1 MVYQI
6 QRSVRTKH
14 SISVNGLLLYK
25 ISSVIFY
32 CTAHRKL
39 HLAEDGRKGEGQE
52 LWHKK
57 KRCQCK
63 GKDRKEML
71 LVAAVD
77 LLEVVVSYPMLA
89 TLVVRRV
96 IVNEYPLRRQQT
108 LLAGEGQQGSQI
120 GSVS

>member
-1 MVYQI
+1 
-6 QRSVRTKH
+6 
-14 SISVNGLLLYK
+14 
-25 ISSVIFY
+25 
-32 CTAHRKL
+32 
-39 HLAEDGRKGEGQE
+39 
-52 LWHKK
+52 
-57 KRCQCK
+57 
-63 GKDRKEML
+63 ML

-108 LLAGEGQQGSQI
+108 LFIGEGQQGSQI

>member
-1 MVYQI
+1 
-6 QRSVRTKH
+6 
-14 SISVNGLLLYK
+14 
-25 ISSVIFY
+25 
-32 CTAHRKL
+32 
-39 HLAEDGRKGEGQE
+39 
-52 LWHKK
+52 
-57 KRCQCK
+57 
-63 GKDRKEML
+63 ML